1 MNAIHSMADWLTQQL
16 SLSLDFAHLQI
27 LILPVFTAALEPP
40 KSSASASGP
49 SAGPAERPAT
59 ASEGVLDAQLV
70 AQFFDSALRFG
81 ELKAPSAEELSE
93 EGKDVEALLLQGN
106 AAGGPSD
113 STHHLVRLPVH
124 LLTSPVS
131 VTCAWPRRLCC
142 GKSFL
147 FSGLQPAAHFSA
159 VLFCVGGRQP
169 DQPAADHHSAAAPRA
184 LLDLP
189 AAQRLAAALPL
200 AAPEAREP
208 GWWRSAASYGSS
220 VWLMAFAWL
229 HSRTLAAIQHTL
241 KGNV

>member
-1 MNAIHSMADWLTQQL
+1 MNAIHSTADWLTQQL
-16 SLSLDFAHLQI
+16 SFSLDFAHLQI

-106 AAGGPSD
+106 AAGGPND

-124 LLTSPVS
+124 LPLQCQSHVHGLEGCAVASPSCFLVFSPLLTS
-131 VTCAWPRRLCC
+131 
-142 GKSFL
+142 
-147 FSGLQPAAHFSA
+147 
-159 VLFCVGGRQP
+159 
-169 DQPAADHHSAAAPRA
+169 
-184 LLDLP
+184 LP
-189 AAQRLAAALPL
+189 
-200 AAPEAREP
+200 
-208 GWWRSAASYGSS
+208 YF
-220 VWLMAFAWL
+220 FA
-229 HSRTLAAIQHTL
+229 
-241 KGNV
+241 